1 MNFCPRVLV
10 VQYGARRR
18 YAVPRLM
25 QRMGFL
31 SKLITGPHSQ
41 SSLGKIA
48 YQLSMLGMGSS
59 SKIKSILN
67 RKIEEIPLSKIQ
79 SLDIWCLWQEFFL
92 EKLRDDNPVKWLY
105 ELDKFCF
112 SQTKSINLEEFD
124 IFYSMNAQNLSL
136 LKKAKYFGVKNVI
149 DVFISP
155 LALRQIYHEKSS
167 LGMSPNLSEVAFSD
181 FESYYKEV
189 YKSADILLCPSQ
201 WVADGVIAL
210 DNQFERKICICPY
223 GSSLQFT
230 GDNRK
235 SIEGRIFWAG
245 GDWFRKGLHH
255 LAATADILKSKY
267 SQLDFRIA
275 GVTDTNVQK
284 MLMFKNLNFLG
295 KLNRIQMEEEFS
307 TADMF
312 VFPTLT
318 EGMAGVVIEAITS
331 GCPVITTRGA
341 GVDALEYGKGGLIL
355 DSVSPD
361 CLSTAI
367 ESLLLDRPRLLQM
380 SDECKELAKSY
391 TEDAWGLRLKQVID
405 FSC

>member
-1 MNFCPRVLV
+1 
-10 VQYGARRR
+10 
-18 YAVPRLM
+18 
-25 QRMGFL
+25 MGFL

-79 SLDIWCLWQEFFL
+79 SLDIWWLWQEFFL

-391 TEDAWGLRLKQVID
+391 TEDAWGLRLKQFID
-405 FSC
+405 FSCCG